1 MGSELL
7 PLGPVGSWAGVG
19 GGGGGFGGEHY
30 ASEGLPSILDAIPA
44 WKRPRLLKGLQ
55 ERETEYTSVEGVG
68 VFIGTWNVNA
78 KKPNFDDLLWLHEWL
93 CPAERPEGK
102 GRSSG
107 DASSAQPP
115 PAKAGNAGS
124 VCAETF
130 ASEEGDG
137 MEDVY
142 AIGFQ
147 ELVDLNAVNVAVDI
161 KSQASEG
168 HHFDEERSQKRSI
181 EWEERVLSS
190 LNLAALHQANKRRR
204 RASETPLV
212 PCSSATTG
220 GAQEKGASDAA
231 KETAPPDDTTQPPPD
246 FLCYDDDDDDG
257 DVLEVASVANLAET
271 DNGTRQDEGA
281 EVGLSL
287 PHAAAGDTAT
297 SRSATKRANNH
308 RDEQSKSYGPA
319 SPGDAGGVSDDGTT
333 FVLVAKEHLVGTWLA
348 VFVRTSMLKQVSDVR
363 SATVSAGMMGVMGNK
378 GGVGIRLRLRDSS
391 LCFVS
396 SHLAA
401 HRENIK
407 ARNENYQKILRE
419 MVFPPLP
426 GGEWRRPQ
434 QQPQRRMNSFRGGGS
449 SPPTSPGTRRR
460 LSVTTR
466 LMNPL
471 GGGGTAATVGKGRA
485 SEPGP
490 GSLNYRRKLSVA
502 APSLSGILSPRYKP
516 NGDSSFASTSS
527 KKAVSSSCSPKRTAA
542 RDGDTDASC
551 GCLSLPT
558 SPDYTKQRQAR
569 HQQRVQRGRTASFC
583 RERSPLQNDGSRGR
597 RARPRR
603 RNSMCMSWSGASFT
617 SVMPS
622 ASSYS
627 VASCCPPPPPAKQ
640 TPPISQREQQSLPP
654 ALAIT
659 VAPAPSITAVG
670 DESTSNAIAATDL
683 AGEPLDRNVSDD
695 DWPSASDDGSSSSD
709 SAGGSPT
716 AASVGAPPSS
726 ANSAAAI
733 AAFEMRRLNTAVAI
747 DDLCGNATTG
757 DRQTKPVVVGGHEL
771 ACGAEGEGST
781 VASLLRMGDGNTETL
796 PSVVLGR
803 GTAIGAE
810 GGFGGGGGSARARS
824 NAVLGGEEQGGP
836 TQVLFVPE
844 ITTHNTVEHLGI
856 QDHDVVFWFGDLNY
870 RIDSSIAA
878 LEVLAHAVSGGVSFL
893 AANDQLN
900 SAREAGDSFS
910 GFHEA
915 PIDFP
920 PTYKYAAG
928 TDDYDTRNDK
938 KFRAPAW
945 CDRILFWT
953 SGGDNGTDSTVSK
966 DVKTATAGSVRQHAY
981 RRSETPLT
989 SDHKPVSASFWFG
1002 CKQAR
1007 VDSDIYSKVLL
1018 DVVKKV
1024 TRAPG
1029 DLKPQV
1035 DIVEGGNAMDFG
1047 DVQYGVPQSRSMWI
1061 ANTGRVPATFSV
1073 HSSQHPAPKSS
1084 SPGRPRSPHG
1094 RDKLHTLEAEDHN
1107 ESDTEEDKGNDDL
1120 FGLASSCSANETVQG
1135 GTGAAR
1141 GGGKQDDNSGGK
1153 EILPDEGE
1161 KEQEEVGEGAFSSA
1175 SVGRGKATPAPAAV
1189 EDTSKWCSVSPE
1201 QGVLLPGER
1210 LEVKFTLLVHGF
1222 TGRALATGRMSSIL
1236 DDIHVLR
1243 VERGSD
1249 RYIAVSGNYEASVY
1263 GSTLSAMMTPKPISV
1278 TLNNSTDA
1286 ATNEARRGG
1295 LYEGLR
1301 VGTGDD
1307 DVARR
1312 HEGTEA
1318 GDSGGAVTVPLVDA
1332 DAGGEDGAGAGMSSG
1347 QKPVRIPRQVWR
1359 MVDALLK
1366 DSHYGDPGFFVDK
1379 GNEQE
1384 ILGIRAAVNT
1394 GADFPPHCANSML
1407 EASSHSALITLLGS
1421 LSSSIIPESAC
1432 AAVSEAVAE
1441 LDVEERASA
1450 LMGGM
1455 PTLHRDVFEYLS
1467 SFFKFLLARGDN
1479 NGLTA
1484 EEIVFVQRSCLLPDT
1499 WRPAR
1504 LRSLRSAGTPPLGG
1518 RHSEESMGKEDE
1530 GGDRG
1535 VRGQHPTSN
1544 RDDCQYH
1551 NAKEKGGKHP
1561 EIGVVHDRKGTSCS
1575 VSGVSGR
1582 DTTSGELDVLGPVL
1596 YHILMGDR

>member
-19 GGGGGFGGEHY
+19 GGGGGFGGEHD

-55 ERETEYTSVEGVG
+55 ERETEYTTVEGVG

-78 KKPNFDDLLWLHEWL
+78 KKPNFDDPLWLHEWL
-93 CPAERPEGK
+93 CPAEGPEGK
-102 GRSSG
+102 ERSSG
-107 DASSAQPP
+107 DASSAPP
-115 PAKAGNAGS
+115 AAAKAGNAES
-124 VCAETF
+124 VCAETS
-130 ASEEGDG
+130 ASEEGNG

-161 KSQASEG
+161 KSQ
-168 HHFDEERSQKRSI
+168 KRSV

-212 PCSSATTG
+212 PRSSATTG
-220 GAQEKGASDAA
+220 GAQEKGASDTA
-231 KETAPPDDTTQPPPD
+231 KETVPPDGTTQQPPD
-246 FLCYDDDDDDG
+246 FLNDDDVL
-257 DVLEVASVANLAET
+257 DVVSVASLAET
-271 DNGTRQDEGA
+271 DNGLQQDEGV
-281 EVGLSL
+281 EVGISL
-287 PHAAAGDTAT
+287 PHAAASDTAT
-297 SRSATKRANNH
+297 SPSATERDNFH
-308 RDEQSKSYGPA
+308 RDEPSKSHGPA
-319 SPGDAGGVSDDGTT
+319 SLGDAGGVSDEGTT

-348 VFVRTSMLKQVSDVR
+348 VFVRASMLKQVSDVR

-419 MVFPPLP
+419 MVFQPLP
-426 GGEWRRPQ
+426 GAEWRRPQ

-471 GGGGTAATVGKGRA
+471 GGGGASATVGRGRA
-485 SEPGP
+485 SESGP

-502 APSLSGILSPRYKP
+502 APSLSGILSPRHKP

-527 KKAVSSSCSPKRTAA
+527 KRTVSSSCSPKRTAA

-569 HQQRVQRGRTASFC
+569 HQQRVQRGRAASFC
-583 RERSPLQNDGSRGR
+583 RELSPLQDDGSRGR

-627 VASCCPPPPPAKQ
+627 AASCCPPPPPAKQ
-640 TPPISQREQQSLPP
+640 TPPIGQRELQSLPP

-659 VAPAPSITAVG
+659 VASAPSITAVG
-670 DESTSNAIAATDL
+670 AESTSSAVAAADR
-683 AGEPLDRNVSDD
+683 AGQPLDRNVSDD

-726 ANSAAAI
+726 ANSASAI

-757 DRQTKPVVVGGHEL
+757 DGQTKPVVVGGHEFTG
-771 ACGAEGEGST
+771 GAGGDGST
-781 VASLLRMGDGNTETL
+781 VASLLRMGDGETETL
-796 PSVVLGR
+796 PSGVLGR

-810 GGFGGGGGSARARS
+810 GGFGGGDGSARVRS
-824 NAVLGGEEQGGP
+824 NAVLGGGGQGGP

-844 ITTHNTVEHLGI
+844 ITTHNTGEHLGI

-870 RIDSSIAA
+870 RIESSIAA

-900 SAREAGDSFS
+900 SAREAGDAFR

-953 SGGDNGTDSTVSK
+953 SGGDNGTDSTVPK
-966 DVKTATAGSVRQHAY
+966 DVKTVTAGSVRQHAY

-1002 CKQAR
+1002 CKQ

-1024 TRAPG
+1024 TRAAG
-1029 DLKPQV
+1029 DVKPQV

-1047 DVQYGVPQSRSMWI
+1047 DVQYGVPQTRSVWI

-1073 HSSQHPAPKSS
+1073 HSSQHPVPKNS
-1084 SPGRPRSPHG
+1084 SPDRPRSPLG
-1094 RDKLHTLEAEDHN
+1094 SDDLRNLEAKKDHN
-1107 ESDTEEDKGNDDL
+1107 ESDTEEGKGIDDL
-1120 FGLASSCSANETVQG
+1120 FGPASSCSPNETGEG
-1135 GTGAAR
+1135 GGGAAS
-1141 GGGKQDDNSGGK
+1141 GGRKQDDNSGGK
-1153 EILPDEGE
+1153 EILSDEGG
-1161 KEQEEVGEGAFSSA
+1161 KEQEEVGEGAFSPA
-1175 SVGRGKATPAPAAV
+1175 SGSGGEVTPAPAAV

-1210 LEVKFTLLVHGF
+1210 LEVKFTLLVFGLA
-1222 TGRALATGRMSSIL
+1222 GRALATGRMSSIL

-1263 GSTLSAMMTPKPISV
+1263 GSTLPAMMSPKPISA
-1278 TLNNSTDA
+1278 TLNSSTDA
-1286 ATNEARRGG
+1286 ASNVARGGG
-1295 LYEGLR
+1295 LYEGR
-1301 VGTGDD
+1301 RIGTGDD
-1307 DVARR
+1307 EGARR
-1312 HEGTEA
+1312 HEGTAA
-1318 GDSGGAVTVPLVDA
+1318 GAISGSVTVPLVDA
-1332 DAGGEDGAGAGMSSG
+1332 DAGREDGAGARMSSG
-1347 QKPVRIPRQVWR
+1347 QKTVRIPRQVWR

-1366 DSHYGDPGFFVDK
+1366 DSHYDQPGLLVDK

-1384 ILGIRAAVNT
+1384 ILGIRAAVNA
-1394 GADFPPHCANSML
+1394 GAEFPPHCANSMV
-1407 EASSHSALITLLGS
+1407 EALVTLLGS
-1421 LSSSIIPESAC
+1421 LSSSVIPESAW

-1441 LDVEERASA
+1441 LDAEERASA

-1455 PTLHRDVFEYLS
+1455 PTLNRDVFEYLS
-1467 SFFKFLLARGDN
+1467 RCASSLLFRR
-1479 NGLTA
+1479 T
-1484 EEIVFVQRSCLLPDT
+1484 
-1499 WRPAR
+1499 
-1504 LRSLRSAGTPPLGG
+1504 
-1518 RHSEESMGKEDE
+1518 
-1530 GGDRG
+1530 
-1535 VRGQHPTSN
+1535 
-1544 RDDCQYH
+1544 
-1551 NAKEKGGKHP
+1551 
-1561 EIGVVHDRKGTSCS
+1561 
-1575 VSGVSGR
+1575 
-1582 DTTSGELDVLGPVL
+1582 
-1596 YHILMGDR
+1596 

>member
-1 MGSELL
+1 
-7 PLGPVGSWAGVG
+7 
-19 GGGGGFGGEHY
+19 
-30 ASEGLPSILDAIPA
+30 
-44 WKRPRLLKGLQ
+44 
-55 ERETEYTSVEGVG
+55 
-68 VFIGTWNVNA
+68 
-78 KKPNFDDLLWLHEWL
+78 
-93 CPAERPEGK
+93 
-102 GRSSG
+102 
-107 DASSAQPP
+107 
-115 PAKAGNAGS
+115 
-124 VCAETF
+124 
-130 ASEEGDG
+130 
-137 MEDVY
+137 
-142 AIGFQ
+142 
-147 ELVDLNAVNVAVDI
+147 
-161 KSQASEG
+161 
-168 HHFDEERSQKRSI
+168 
-181 EWEERVLSS
+181 
-190 LNLAALHQANKRRR
+190 
-204 RASETPLV
+204 
-212 PCSSATTG
+212 
-220 GAQEKGASDAA
+220 
-231 KETAPPDDTTQPPPD
+231 
-246 FLCYDDDDDDG
+246 
-257 DVLEVASVANLAET
+257 
-271 DNGTRQDEGA
+271 
-281 EVGLSL
+281 
-287 PHAAAGDTAT
+287 
-297 SRSATKRANNH
+297 
-308 RDEQSKSYGPA
+308 
-319 SPGDAGGVSDDGTT
+319 
-333 FVLVAKEHLVGTWLA
+333 
-348 VFVRTSMLKQVSDVR
+348 
-363 SATVSAGMMGVMGNK
+363 
-378 GGVGIRLRLRDSS
+378 
-391 LCFVS
+391 
-396 SHLAA
+396 
-401 HRENIK
+401 
-407 ARNENYQKILRE
+407 

-426 GGEWRRPQ
+426 GAEWRRPQ

-471 GGGGTAATVGKGRA
+471 GGGGAAATVGLGRA
-485 SEPGP
+485 SEPGA

-516 NGDSSFASTSS
+516 NGDSSFASASP
-527 KKAVSSSCSPKRTAA
+527 KRAVSSSCSPKRTAV
-542 RDGDTDASC
+542 RGGDTDASC
-551 GCLSLPT
+551 GRLSLPT

-569 HQQRVQRGRTASFC
+569 HRRRVQRGRAASFC
-583 RERSPLQNDGSRGR
+583 RELSPLQDDGSRGR

-627 VASCCPPPPPAKQ
+627 AASCCPPPPPAKQ
-640 TPPISQREQQSLPP
+640 TPLIGQRELQSLPP

-659 VAPAPSITAVG
+659 VAPAPSTTAAG
-670 DESTSNAIAATDL
+670 AESTANAVAAANL
-683 AGEPLDRNVSDD
+683 AGEPLDRSVSDN

-716 AASVGAPPSS
+716 AASVMAPPSS

-757 DRQTKPVVVGGHEL
+757 DGQKKPVVVGGHEF
-771 ACGAEGEGST
+771 AGGAGGDGGT
-781 VASLLRMGDGNTETL
+781 VASLLRMGDGKTETL
-796 PSVVLGR
+796 PSGVLGR
-803 GTAIGAE
+803 DTAIGAE
-810 GGFGGGGGSARARS
+810 GGFGDGDGSARVRSNAGLGGGGP
-824 NAVLGGEEQGGP
+824 GGP

-844 ITTHNTVEHLGI
+844 ITTHNTSEHLGI

-870 RIDSSIAA
+870 RIESSIAA

-900 SAREAGDSFS
+900 SAREAGDAFR

-953 SGGDNGTDSTVSK
+953 SGGDNGTDSTVP

-1007 VDSDIYSKVLL
+1007 VDLDIYSKVLL

-1024 TRAPG
+1024 TRAAG
-1029 DLKPQV
+1029 DVKPQV
-1035 DIVEGGNAMDFG
+1035 DIFEGGNAMDFG
-1047 DVQYGVPQSRSMWI
+1047 DVQYGVPQSRSVWI

-1073 HSSQHPAPKSS
+1073 HSSQHPAPKKS
-1084 SPGRPRSPHG
+1084 SPDRPKPPHG
-1094 RDKLHTLEAEDHN
+1094 SDKLHTPEAIEDHE
-1107 ESDTEEDKGNDDL
+1107 ESNTEEDKGNDDL
-1120 FGLASSCSANETVQG
+1120 FGSASSCSAEETGEG
-1135 GTGAAR
+1135 GRGAAR

-1153 EILPDEGE
+1153 EILSDEGG
-1161 KEQEEVGEGAFSSA
+1161 KEQQEGGEGVFSSV
-1175 SVGRGKATPAPAAV
+1175 SVGGGEATPAPAAV

-1210 LEVKFTLLVHGF
+1210 LEVKFTLLVHGLA
-1222 TGRALATGRMSSIL
+1222 GRALATGRMSSIL

-1243 VERGSD
+1243 IERGSD

-1263 GSTLSAMMTPKPISV
+1263 GSTLQAMVTPKPTSA

-1286 ATNEARRGG
+1286 ASNVARGGG
-1295 LYEGLR
+1295 LYEGR
-1301 VGTGDD
+1301 RIGTGDD
-1307 DVARR
+1307 EGARR
-1312 HEGTEA
+1312 HEGTA
-1318 GDSGGAVTVPLVDA
+1318 AADGSGAVTVPLVDA
-1332 DAGGEDGAGAGMSSG
+1332 DAGREDGAGARMSSG
-1347 QKPVRIPRQVWR
+1347 QKTVRIPRQVWR

-1366 DSHYGDPGFFVDK
+1366 DARYDQPGLFVDN

-1394 GADFPPHCANSML
+1394 GAEFPPHCANSMV
-1407 EASSHSALITLLGS
+1407 EASLHTALVALLGS
-1421 LSSSIIPESAC
+1421 LSSSVIPESAC

-1450 LMGGM
+1450 LMGVM
-1455 PTLHRDVFEYLS
+1455 TTLHRDVFEYLS
-1467 SFFKFLLARGDN
+1467 SLFKFLLARGDN

-1484 EEIVFVQRSCLLPDT
+1484 EEIVSVQRSCLLPDA

-1504 LRSLRSAGTPPLGG
+1504 LRGAGTPPLGG
-1518 RHSEESMGKEDE
+1518 RHSQESMGEEDE

-1544 RDDCQYH
+1544 RDDCQHH
-1551 NAKEKGGKHP
+1551 NAKAEGGKHA
-1561 EIGVVHDRKGTSCS
+1561 EIGVAQDRKGPSC
-1575 VSGVSGR
+1575 
-1582 DTTSGELDVLGPVL
+1582 GELDVLGPVL
-1596 YHILMGDR
+1596 YHILMGKR